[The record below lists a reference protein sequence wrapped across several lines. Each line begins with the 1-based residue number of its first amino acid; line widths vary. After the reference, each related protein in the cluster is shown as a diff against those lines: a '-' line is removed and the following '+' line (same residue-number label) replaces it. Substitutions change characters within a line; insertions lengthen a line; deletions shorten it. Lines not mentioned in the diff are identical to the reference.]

1 MGSIGGIYPEG
12 IPSTFHKTAWQTL
25 QDAQGTRYHQ
35 ISLSLHTQDNRDW
48 GYIQVGRSLK
58 YFDDYLNSMKLI
70 FFLGLP
76 LSMIL
81 IGGASWWLSGLA
93 MQPIYRSYGQIQQ
106 FTADATHELRTPLAA
121 SQATVESAL
130 RMPYISEQEARDI
143 LQTTHRQNQRLI
155 QLVTDLLLL
164 ARLDR
169 QPVPI
174 PQQLCCLND
183 IISDL
188 IEELTAFAQSAE
200 IELISRVMLTYPLTI
215 IGNED
220 QLYRLISNLIVNAIK
235 YTSTGGKVEVIL
247 DRHDHHAV
255 IQICDTGIGIA
266 PQEQQRIFDRFY
278 RVDSD
283 RSRDTG
289 GSGLGLAIAAAIVKA
304 HKGSLQVQSELGKGS
319 IFTVQFAL

>member
-1 MGSIGGIYPEG
+1 
-12 IPSTFHKTAWQTL
+12 
-25 QDAQGTRYHQ
+25 
-35 ISLSLHTQDNRDW
+35 
-48 GYIQVGRSLK
+48 
-58 YFDDYLNSMKLI
+58 
-70 FFLGLP
+70 
-76 LSMIL
+76 
-81 IGGASWWLSGLA
+81 
-93 MQPIYRSYGQIQQ
+93 
-106 FTADATHELRTPLAA
+106 
-121 SQATVESAL
+121 
-130 RMPYISEQEARDI
+130 DI

-169 QPVPI
+169 QPVPMS
-174 PQQLCCLND
+174 QQLCCLND

-255 IQICDTGIGIA
+255 IQIIDTGIGIA

-289 GSGLGLAIAAAIVKA
+289 GSGLGLPIAAAIVKA

-319 IFTVQFAL
+319 IFTVQLAL